1 MAVNL
6 DVLREEIS
14 ERNLMLNSLN
24 PKNKKHLEKIQWIKK
39 DLDRLLYLYFKAITC
54 QCGNVVIS

>member
-6 DVLREEIS
+6 DVLREEIA

-24 PKNKKHLEKIQWIKK
+24 PDNKKHREKIQWIKR
-39 DLDRLLYLYFKAITC
+39 DLDRLLYLYFKSMKC
-54 QCGNVVIS
+54 PYGNAMIS